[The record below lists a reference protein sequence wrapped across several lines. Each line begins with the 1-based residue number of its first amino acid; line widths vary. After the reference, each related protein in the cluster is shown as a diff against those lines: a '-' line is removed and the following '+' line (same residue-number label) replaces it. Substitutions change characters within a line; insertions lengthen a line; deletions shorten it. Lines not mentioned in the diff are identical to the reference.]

1 MRDNTV
7 HVRRGKKHP
16 SRMEMIV
23 LAALAALMV
32 SGGTLLLLAAL
43 LGQDITDWNHRA
55 AITAGLSLAGV
66 VWGLLAVILQIAFSL
81 CFVFLI
87 FLALLGFVMKKLFNV
102 HSSLLNSIFG
112 GLGIRGELLFLLQ
125 FLYP

>member
-32 SGGTLLLLAAL
+32 SGGTLLLLTAL

-66 VWGLLAVILQIAFSL
+66 VWGWLIRANRQTYPWDKYDMVFRIEVDAFPIVFYNETDYIVQANQKKIFC
-81 CFVFLI
+81 CF
-87 FLALLGFVMKKLFNV
+87 GKKGN
-102 HSSLLNSIFG
+102 
-112 GLGIRGELLFLLQ
+112 
-125 FLYP
+125 

>member
-32 SGGTLLLLAAL
+32 SGGT
-43 LGQDITDWNHRA
+43 DWNHRA

-66 VWGLLAVILQIAFSL
+66 VWGW
-81 CFVFLI
+81 LI
-87 FLALLGFVMKKLFNV
+87 RAN
-102 HSSLLNSIFG
+102 
-112 GLGIRGELLFLLQ
+112 R
-125 FLYP
+125 

>member
-16 SRMEMIV
+16 SRMEMI
-23 LAALAALMV
+23 ALAALMV

-66 VWGLLAVILQIAFSL
+66 VWGW
-81 CFVFLI
+81 LI
-87 FLALLGFVMKKLFNV
+87 RAN
-102 HSSLLNSIFG
+102 
-112 GLGIRGELLFLLQ
+112 R
-125 FLYP
+125 

>member
-23 LAALAALMV
+23 LAALAALAALMV

-66 VWGLLAVILQIAFSL
+66 VWGW
-81 CFVFLI
+81 LI
-87 FLALLGFVMKKLFNV
+87 RAN
-102 HSSLLNSIFG
+102 
-112 GLGIRGELLFLLQ
+112 R
-125 FLYP
+125 

>member
-16 SRMEMIV
+16 SKMIA

-66 VWGLLAVILQIAFSL
+66 VWGW
-81 CFVFLI
+81 LI
-87 FLALLGFVMKKLFNV
+87 RAN
-102 HSSLLNSIFG
+102 
-112 GLGIRGELLFLLQ
+112 R
-125 FLYP
+125 

>member
-32 SGGTLLLLAAL
+32 SGGTL
-43 LGQDITDWNHRA
+43 
-55 AITAGLSLAGV
+55 
-66 VWGLLAVILQIAFSL
+66 
-81 CFVFLI
+81 
-87 FLALLGFVMKKLFNV
+87 
-102 HSSLLNSIFG
+102 
-112 GLGIRGELLFLLQ
+112 
-125 FLYP
+125 

>member
-66 VWGLLAVILQIAFSL
+66 VWGWLIRANRQTYPWDKYDMVFRIEVDAFPIVFYNKTDYIVQGNQKKIFC
-81 CFVFLI
+81 CF
-87 FLALLGFVMKKLFNV
+87 
-102 HSSLLNSIFG
+102 
-112 GLGIRGELLFLLQ
+112 GEKGN
-125 FLYP
+125 

>member
-1 MRDNTV
+1 MILLESKATEKYQKSGRKAKEKIRKRHREVTIMRDNTV

-66 VWGLLAVILQIAFSL
+66 VWGW
-81 CFVFLI
+81 LI
-87 FLALLGFVMKKLFNV
+87 RAN
-102 HSSLLNSIFG
+102 
-112 GLGIRGELLFLLQ
+112 R
-125 FLYP
+125 

>member
-23 LAALAALMV
+23 LAALVV

-66 VWGLLAVILQIAFSL
+66 VWGW
-81 CFVFLI
+81 LI
-87 FLALLGFVMKKLFNV
+87 RAN
-102 HSSLLNSIFG
+102 
-112 GLGIRGELLFLLQ
+112 R
-125 FLYP
+125 

>member
-43 LGQDITDWNHRA
+43 LDR
-55 AITAGLSLAGV
+55 
-66 VWGLLAVILQIAFSL
+66 ILQTGTTGQQL
-81 CFVFLI
+81 QQD
-87 FLALLGFVMKKLFNV
+87 
-102 HSSLLNSIFG
+102 
-112 GLGIRGELLFLLQ
+112 FLLPE
-125 FLYP
+125 LCGDG

>member
-32 SGGTLLLLAAL
+32 SGGTLLLLGSFAGTGYYRL
-43 LGQDITDWNHRA
+43 EPQGSNYSRTFSCRSCVGMVNQGKPLDISV
-55 AITAGLSLAGV
+55 G
-66 VWGLLAVILQIAFSL
+66 
-81 CFVFLI
+81 
-87 FLALLGFVMKKLFNV
+87 
-102 HSSLLNSIFG
+102 
-112 GLGIRGELLFLLQ
+112 
-125 FLYP
+125 

>member
-66 VWGLLAVILQIAFSL
+66 VWGWLIRANRYTYPWDKYDTVFRIEVDA
-81 CFVFLI
+81 FLI
-87 FLALLGFVMKKLFNV
+87 VFYNETDYIVQENQKK
-102 HSSLLNSIFG
+102 IFCCF
-112 GLGIRGELLFLLQ
+112 GEKGN
-125 FLYP
+125 

>member
-23 LAALAALMV
+23 LAALMV

-66 VWGLLAVILQIAFSL
+66 VWGW
-81 CFVFLI
+81 LI
-87 FLALLGFVMKKLFNV
+87 RAN
-102 HSSLLNSIFG
+102 
-112 GLGIRGELLFLLQ
+112 R
-125 FLYP
+125 

>member
-32 SGGTLLLLAAL
+32 SGGILLLLAAL
-43 LGQDITDWNHRA
+43 LGQDITDWNHRV

-66 VWGLLAVILQIAFSL
+66 VWGW
-81 CFVFLI
+81 LI
-87 FLALLGFVMKKLFNV
+87 RAN
-102 HSSLLNSIFG
+102 
-112 GLGIRGELLFLLQ
+112 R
-125 FLYP
+125 